1 MLLLLFNQPV
11 SSNPTLNLGA
21 TEGSDVASFTVGVVS
36 ANPTVSLG
44 ATESPDIAS
53 FSLLNKDAV
62 IPSGH
67 YGAWWLD
74 KYKKMWEKPQIKEII
89 EEIKENPQIIEE
101 IPEVKAEIIEKYP
114 ELDYQFLQNNIKLQR
129 IVANLIQKQIENAI
143 EEDDLEVL
151 LL

>member
-1 MLLLLFNQPV
+1 MWINLLSLELIDGASPSKPDPPEPV
-11 SSNPTLNLGA
+11 ITG
-21 TEGSDVASFTVGVVS
+21 
-36 ANPTVSLG
+36 
-44 ATESPDIAS
+44 
-53 FSLLNKDAV
+53 
-62 IPSGH
+62 GH

-74 KYKKMWEKPQIKEII
+74 KYKKMLEKPQIKEII

-101 IPEVKAEIIEKYP
+101 IPEVKAEIFEKYP
-114 ELDYQFLQNNIKLQR
+114 DFDYQFLQNNIKLQR